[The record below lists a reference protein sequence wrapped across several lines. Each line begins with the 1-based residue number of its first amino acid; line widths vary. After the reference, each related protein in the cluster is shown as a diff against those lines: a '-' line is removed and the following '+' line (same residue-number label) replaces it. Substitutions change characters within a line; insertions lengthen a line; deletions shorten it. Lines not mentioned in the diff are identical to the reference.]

1 MNRPRPWLAL
11 LVSALAH
18 VCVALILL
26 AHGGRVAGPYRGTEQ
41 PGRALMVRLVQ
52 PVPAAAPGSVPVLAE
67 TPAADAPVPLPSDA
81 ESLASGA
88 RSSNPAPEP
97 HYFDV
102 GALTQAPVLRSGM
115 AAQGRM
121 MIVPGITPQTIALQ
135 VWISDEGTVDR
146 IVLDTPLS
154 DAEHQK
160 LLAAFAKVRF
170 SPGRLGRIA
179 VRSQKRMEISLD
191 FELHS

>member
-18 VCVALILL
+18 VCVALLLL
-26 AHGGRVAGPYRGTEQ
+26 AHGGRVAGPDRGTEQ

-52 PVPAAAPGSVPVLAE
+52 PVPAAAPGSAPVLAE
-67 TPAADAPVPLPSDA
+67 TPAADAPVPVPSEV
-81 ESLASGA
+81 ESVASGA
-88 RSSNPAPEP
+88 RSRN
-97 HYFDV
+97 
-102 GALTQAPVLRSGM
+102 QAPVLRSGM

-121 MIVPGITPQTIALQ
+121 MIVPGITPQTISLQ
-135 VWISDEGTVDR
+135 VWISDEGMVDR

-154 DAEHQK
+154 DAEHEK

-170 SPGRLGRIA
+170 TPGRLGHIA
-179 VRSQKRMEISLD
+179 VRSQKRMEIALD